1 MQPLKTPSDI
11 EPPPFAIGTPGIE
24 VLRAV
29 AAGEAPQPPAA
40 ALLGWQALSIE
51 PGRVRVRFTAR
62 EEFYNPMG
70 SVQGGFLAA
79 ILDDTMGPA
88 LFTLL
93 EVGSPAPTIE
103 MKVSFLRPATAG
115 ALIGEGRVVHL
126 TRSIAFLEGTLS
138 SEGGAL
144 IATATAT
151 ARIGGGLNGN
161 PLHGA

>member
-1 MQPLKTPSDI
+1 VKTPADI

-29 AAGEAPQPPAA
+29 AAGETPLPPAA
-40 ALLGWQALSIE
+40 ALLGWHALSIE

-79 ILDDTMGPA
+79 MLDDAMGPA

-93 EVGSPAPTIE
+93 EVGPPAPTIE
-103 MKVSFLRPATAG
+103 MKVNFLRPATAG
-115 ALIGEGRVVHL
+115 TLIGEGRVVHL
-126 TRSIAFLEGTLS
+126 TRSIAFLEGALCA
-138 SEGGAL
+138 EDGAL

-151 ARIGGGLNGN
+151 ACLGSGPNGGGGRGY
-161 PLHGA
+161 PG

>member
-1 MQPLKTPSDI
+1 MQTLKTPEDI

-24 VLRAV
+24 VLSAA
-29 AAGEAPQPPAA
+29 AAGATPAAA

-79 ILDDTMGPA
+79 MLDDAMGPA

-93 EVGSPAPTIE
+93 EVGPPAPTIE
-103 MKVSFLRPATAG
+103 MKVNFLRPATAG
-115 ALIGEGRVVHL
+115 TLIGEGRVVHL

-138 SEGGAL
+138 SEDDVL
-144 IATATAT
+144 VATATAT
-151 ARIGGGLNGN
+151 ARLASSANGSGERGH
-161 PLHGA
+161 PG